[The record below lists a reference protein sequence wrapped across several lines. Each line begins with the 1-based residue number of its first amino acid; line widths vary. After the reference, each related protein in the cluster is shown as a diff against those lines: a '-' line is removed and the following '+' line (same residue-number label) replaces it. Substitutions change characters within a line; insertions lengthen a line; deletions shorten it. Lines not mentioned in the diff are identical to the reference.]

1 MLKVAKRGRY
11 EHTLLDG
18 PGRRKLV
25 GAECALCGSF
35 RNKTST
41 HFTRECPNVS
51 AIKDTSI
58 TEKPVFKAAETLI
71 FKLDKDLES
80 FRAIRNHRAM
90 NSNLNGVYLI
100 CLV

>member
-58 TEKPVFKAAETLI
+58 TEKPVSKP
-71 FKLDKDLES
+71 
-80 FRAIRNHRAM
+80 RRH
-90 NSNLNGVYLI
+90 
-100 CLV
+100 